1 MGCWCHPGG
10 LAAPVAWT
18 GCTKSCSRG
27 CETPI
32 GLTGPVSWLIPPL
45 SARWVQV
52 KTATESRR
60 SQATAHPFRP
70 RCLYSRSLPP
80 ADLHRTS
87 ALIYC
92 APAFNAHNSANAL
105 QHCIASLNSP
115 KIRPLSK
122 QMCFLRAIA
131 LQPLLRDSVR
141 KPGWPEEIDLL
152 SFTHSHVA
160 RRPQTVGRNHSI
172 EVGCV
177 IHVFLRR
184 LSTWVVRVNYG
195 IFGL

>member
-1 MGCWCHPGG
+1 VQRHGLLVPSGGAGGPGRLDRLHKVL
-10 LAAPVAWT
+10 LARLRDADRIDWPRVMVDSSSIRAV
-18 GCTKSCSRG
+18 GAGQNRDR
-27 CETPI
+27 
-32 GLTGPVSWLIPPL
+32 IP
-45 SARWVQV
+45 A
-52 KTATESRR
+52 

-92 APAFNAHNSANAL
+92 APAFNADNSANAL

-141 KPGWPEEIDLL
+141 KQDGLKKSTSQVLRILTWR
-152 SFTHSHVA
+152 A
-160 RRPQTVGRNHSI
+160 GR
-172 EVGCV
+172 
-177 IHVFLRR
+177 RR
-184 LSTWVVRVNYG
+184 LVETILLRSVA
-195 IFGL
+195 